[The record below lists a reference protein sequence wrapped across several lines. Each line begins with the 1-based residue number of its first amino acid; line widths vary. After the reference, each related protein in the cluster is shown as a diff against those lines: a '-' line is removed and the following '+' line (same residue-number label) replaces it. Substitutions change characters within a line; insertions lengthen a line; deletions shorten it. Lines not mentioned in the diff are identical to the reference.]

1 MDVGAFS
8 PSSVLGCFS
17 STSGKDGADL
27 TDSTQSPFFWLATR
41 LLWTRS
47 RDTWVPVA
55 FVNEVRREGGSHGMY
70 GSSGS
75 DRSGRTDA
83 VAAPPPILLRCSAG

>member
-17 STSGKDGADL
+17 STSGKGGADL

-55 FVNEVRREGGSHGMY
+55 FVNEVRREGGREPRLA

-83 VAAPPPILLRCSAG
+83 VAVAPLLRCSAG